1 MYWIQTL
8 KLGDIHRCESD
19 ILTER
24 WTMPVT
30 GYEINTPL
38 RIATLA

>member
-1 MYWIQTL
+1 METYIVL
-8 KLGDIHRCESD
+8 N
-19 ILTER
+19 LTFCQR
-24 WTMPVT
+24 DGHWTMPVT